1 MLAALSHP
9 ALAHENDSDA
19 PHALDHAPIG
29 VMADHRHDKGEWM
42 LSYRY
47 MTMNMDGSRDGTNRL
62 TPDEIAT
69 TVPNRFFGTP
79 GQPPTLRVVPT
90 NMRMDMHMFGAMY
103 GLTDRITLMGMISY
117 VTKDMDHLTYM
128 GSMGTN
134 TLGRFTTKADG
145 FGDSYITAIIG
156 LDDGSNPKRQINLNV
171 GLSLPTG
178 SNEETDQILTPMGG
192 TPSPRLPYPMQLS
205 TGTYDLKSALTY
217 SDRKGKMGWGVQAS
231 ARVPLGQNDEG
242 YKFGERIEGTV
253 WAAYEAA
260 YWVSLS
266 GRLKASSQGQI
277 DGIDP
282 FIVAPV
288 QTADPDNQGGEQVE
302 ALFGINLVGQHG
314 ALRGHRLALE
324 VGLPLYRDLNGPQLE
339 TDSTVTLGWQKAF

>member
-1 MLAALSHP
+1 
-9 ALAHENDSDA
+9 
-19 PHALDHAPIG
+19 
-29 VMADHRHDKGEWM
+29 
-42 LSYRY
+42 
-47 MTMNMDGSRDGTNRL
+47 
-62 TPDEIAT
+62 
-69 TVPNRFFGTP
+69 
-79 GQPPTLRVVPT
+79 
-90 NMRMDMHMFGAMY
+90 
-103 GLTDRITLMGMISY
+103 
-117 VTKDMDHLTYM
+117 
-128 GSMGTN
+128 
-134 TLGRFTTKADG
+134 
-145 FGDSYITAIIG
+145 
-156 LDDGSNPKRQINLNV
+156 
-171 GLSLPTG
+171 
-178 SNEETDQILTPMGG
+178 
-192 TPSPRLPYPMQLS
+192 
-205 TGTYDLKSALTY
+205 
-217 SDRKGKMGWGVQAS
+217 MGWWVQAS

-242 YKFGERIEGTV
+242 YKFDERVEGTA
-253 WAAYEAA
+253 WAAYEPA